1 MVSRQDPP
9 LPSLATAAPQGDAR
23 NLHDSETAFVTRST
37 VLHRVFVVDDHA
49 TIRNTLRGLI
59 EAEPDL
65 AICGDASC
73 KAEALEKIPQQQPDV
88 VILDLSLPDG
98 SGVQVLQLVRASNL
112 RTHIIVFS
120 SYDSFT
126 YAELLRSEGARGYV
140 DKHDAPHAIIDA
152 IHEVV
157 AGGTYF

>member
-1 MVSRQDPP
+1 M
-9 LPSLATAAPQGDAR
+9 TC
-23 NLHDSETAFVTRST
+23 ST
-37 VLHRVFVVDDHA
+37 DLHRVFVVDDHTA
-49 TIRNTLRGLI
+49 IRHALRDLI
-59 EAEPDL
+59 EAESDL
-65 AICGDASC
+65 SFCGDASC
-73 KAEALEKIPQQQPDV
+73 QAEALENIPKQQPDV

-98 SGVQVLQLVRASNL
+98 SGVQVLQLIRASNL

-126 YAELLRSEGARGYV
+126 YADLLRSEGARGYV

-152 IHEVV
+152 IHVVV